1 MQYAYAYQ
9 LNGTQTSGL
18 DPDAKAYINAVVAAG
33 ATVSGAQRTA
43 INNFYKTA
51 KTGGWYS
58 QLKRLYFPIW
68 GGSAAPN
75 AIDMISTLSG
85 SFISTPTY
93 ANGYVNGNGT
103 SACFSFDLSPS
114 TLGLTT
120 SSGSIYC
127 LVTGTS
133 AINGTQALGSVQD
146 SSNSSRTSFRGAG
159 LNNRSIAVFTQSA
172 VSYSETDSRSVLIA
186 SRTTSTTNSA
196 YKRTSSGFVTTV
208 NEATAASPVLVTTQ
222 TMTFMAFNGNGTF
235 SGFTPSSVRFGAYGM
250 GLGLTAAQA
259 ESFSL
264 ALKNLWET
272 CTGLTLP

>member
-18 DPDAKAYINAVVAAG
+18 DPSAKAYINAVVAAG
-33 ATVSGAQRTA
+33 ATVNSTQRNA
-43 INNFYKTA
+43 INTFV
-51 KTGGWYS
+51 KTGKTDGWYS
-58 QLKRLYFPIW
+58 SLKRLYFPIW
-68 GGSAAPN
+68 ASASPN

-85 SFISTPTY
+85 TFVGGVTHSS
-93 ANGYVNGNGT
+93 GYVNGNGT
-103 SACFSFDLSPS
+103 NAYFSFDSSPS
-114 TLGLTT
+114 TLGLST

-133 AINGTQALGSVQD
+133 AINGTQVLGSVQD
-146 SSNSSRTSFRGAG
+146 SSNASRTGFRSGGA
-159 LNNRSIAVFTQSA
+159 NTRSVSVFTQSS
-172 VSYSETDSRSVLIA
+172 VTYSETDARSVLIA

-222 TMTFMAFNGNGTF
+222 TMTFMAVNSNGSF
-235 SGFTPSSVRFGAYGM
+235 SSFVPSTVRFGAYGM

-272 CTGLTLP
+272 STGLTLP